1 MAGVKQIRE
10 SAGISYNGCAVFSKS
25 EVGGVNIWQVRI
37 TNLARNLTF
46 AMS

>member
-1 MAGVKQIRE
+1 MVRLGVE
-10 SAGISYNGCAVFSKS
+10 SKYAQVFTKS
-25 EVGGVNIWQVRI
+25 EFGGMNIWQVRI

>member
-1 MAGVKQIRE
+1 MKRISE
-10 SAGISYNGCAVFSKS
+10 SADIRHNGCAVFTKS
-25 EVGGVNIWQVRI
+25 EVGGMNIWQVRI

>member
-1 MAGVKQIRE
+1 MKQICK
-10 SAGISYNGCAVFSKS
+10 SADIRHNGCAVFTKS
-25 EVGGVNIWQVRI
+25 EAGGVNIWQVRI